1 MINLVGIDLG
11 GAEAPV
17 ETGGGGGAPTPPL
30 PSAGKPYVAREDFSF
45 DSRTHV
51 VTLRARVADAGEV
64 KAENVVGDYNYFPI
78 ADIPIALKGIIHRY
92 NMKNSS
98 GQDLLLDFGGEGGT
112 LMINKQ
118 MVSRTTKADYF
129 AGVNADLYSLA
140 ATFDGDTLKS
150 TGKFSVAYKASGQ
163 PARMI
168 ATADTKWTRTRE
180 DYILVEQSFEVLPE

>member
-17 ETGGGGGAPTPPL
+17 ETGGGGGTPTPPL

-78 ADIPIALKGIIHRY
+78 ADIPIAL
-92 NMKNSS
+92 KNSS

>member
-17 ETGGGGGAPTPPL
+17 ETGGGGGTPTPPL

-92 NMKNSS
+92 NMIMCPFIKVVPFIYNFSS
-98 GQDLLLDFGGEGGT
+98 KHHIFFHIFLYFKVILL
-112 LMINKQ
+112 
-118 MVSRTTKADYF
+118 
-129 AGVNADLYSLA
+129 
-140 ATFDGDTLKS
+140 
-150 TGKFSVAYKASGQ
+150 
-163 PARMI
+163 
-168 ATADTKWTRTRE
+168 
-180 DYILVEQSFEVLPE
+180 YI